1 MEGEI
6 ALRIVLEN
14 PTFGVDFGLQQ
25 GKGANYQVLQKQ
37 RAIDNNLL
45 FDFFLKVKRS
55 PQKNPIFLGALAHG
69 TPKERFV
76 YINIGASAGQINT
89 VWNRRLK
96 IPLSGIT
103 WEMLARCQADTQVR
117 LEIHVPGK
125 GKDGTPNCGGYK
137 MQNSWKLVK

>member
-37 RAIDNNLL
+37 RAIDNSLL

-55 PQKNPIFLGALAHG
+55 PQKIRFFWGHWHMVR
-69 TPKERFV
+69 PKSV
-76 YINIGASAGQINT
+76 
-89 VWNRRLK
+89 
-96 IPLSGIT
+96 LSI
-103 WEMLARCQADTQVR
+103 
-117 LEIHVPGK
+117 
-125 GKDGTPNCGGYK
+125 
-137 MQNSWKLVK
+137 